1 MIIVIESIYVENSL
15 LTIER
20 RYVEMVGRMTNV
32 HERS

>member
-20 RYVEMVGRMTNV
+20 YVEMVGRMTNV